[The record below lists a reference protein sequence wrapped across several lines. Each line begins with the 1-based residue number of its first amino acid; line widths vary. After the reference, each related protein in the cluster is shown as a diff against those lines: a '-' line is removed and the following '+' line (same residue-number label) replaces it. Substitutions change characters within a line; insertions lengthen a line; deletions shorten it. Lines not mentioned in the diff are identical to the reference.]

1 MSRKSLT
8 SRLRDRVALEEP
20 NLVDNGRGGRV
31 APAGQAKWRVL
42 KPALP
47 AEIIALRGGEALE
60 NLVQRSRQLYR
71 VTIRRGPQIRMSMR
85 LIWTDPVVGRV
96 EGNIRSAALND
107 TRDGVVMTVEAG
119 VATA

>member
-1 MSRKSLT
+1 MTKRSLT

-31 APAGQAKWRVL
+31 APAGQSKWRVVR
-42 KPALP
+42 PALA

-60 NLVQRSRQLYR
+60 NLVQRNKQLWR
-71 VTIRRGPQIRMSMR
+71 VTIRRGPRITTRMR
-85 LIWTDPVVGRV
+85 LIWTDPVTGPL

-107 TRDGVVMTVEAG
+107 TRDGIVMTVESSV
-119 VATA
+119 VA